1 MPIRITSLN
10 EEVVDVVLRTGQ
22 RLLVR
27 PIRSDDKKRLEEF
40 FYRLS
45 EWSRYLRFG
54 YAKKQITDAELTYYT
69 EVEWPRAVA
78 YIATMGEREHER
90 IVAVGRWFMMAGG
103 KTAEIAFAVEDNIQ
117 VRGIG
122 TALLEQLASAATR
135 YRVSRFVARVIPE
148 NTRMIEVL
156 EESGFKFQKVFDE
169 GTYEYTIDLSEQEE
183 FAKRQA
189 YREHVARSAG
199 VAKVLY
205 PGTVAVV
212 GASRN
217 PESVGGAIFRNLLAN
232 GFRGVAFPVNPNAI
246 SVAGVLAYPSVL
258 NVPGDIDLAVIAVPA
273 PLVLD
278 VVEECGQRGIGGL
291 VIISAG
297 FSEAG
302 GEGKERQRRLLEKV
316 LSYGMRVIG
325 PNCLGI
331 LNCNPEV
338 SLNATFSPT
347 APPCGKISIGSQSGA
362 LGLALLDY
370 ARSMSLGISNFVSI
384 GNRMDISNNDLL
396 EFWEDDPNTDIIV
409 LYMESFGNPR
419 KFSRIARRVSRKKP
433 VIVVRGGKS
442 EVGAR
447 AATSHTGALAASEV
461 AVDAM
466 FRQAGVI
473 RVDSI
478 EEMFNVT
485 KFLSGQPLPA
495 GPNVGIL
502 TNAGG
507 PGVLAADAAAGWGL
521 KVPPLSGATIGR
533 LGEFLP
539 EAAALGNPVDMIASA
554 PAASYARAMTAMLE
568 DPAIDALMVIYIPPL
583 VTRPED
589 VASAVRET
597 MRSYTGRKPV
607 IACFMTMKM
616 PATSLV
622 IVPETEIP
630 LAPGGEKTGPK
641 GAVPLYLFPEDGIE
655 ALARAYQYARF
666 RKTEEGTAPKFSGL
680 DKDAAGRLVS
690 EAVKAAPPSGA
701 WMMPEDGVA
710 LLGFYGIP
718 SADTRIA
725 FTPEE
730 AAEKAARLGFP
741 VALKLRS
748 STITHKTDVN
758 GVALDLRSEDEV
770 KESFN
775 LMQRSLPEA
784 GHPGEM
790 QGVIL
795 QPMIFG
801 GQEVILGMTIDP
813 TFGPLVM
820 VGLGGIQVE
829 LMKDVSF
836 SLHPLTS
843 LDPERMLAGLKSLP
857 LLKGWRGRPPRDMRA
872 LAGAILRFS
881 VLIEDFPEIEQME
894 INPLVVFDEGKG
906 CAAVDTRIFIRAI
919 A

>member
-1 MPIRITSLN
+1 M
-10 EEVVDVVLRTGQ
+10 EVMDVVLRTGQ
-22 RLLVR
+22 RLMVR

-54 YAKKQITDAELTYYT
+54 YAKKQITEAELTYYT
-69 EVEWPRAVA
+69 EVDTPRTVA
-78 YIATMGEREHER
+78 YVATMGEREQER

-103 KTAEIAFAVEDNIQ
+103 KTAEIAFAVEDSIQ

-122 TALLEQLASAATR
+122 TALLEQLASAAAR
-135 YRVSRFVARVIPE
+135 YRVDRFVARVIPE
-148 NTRMIEVL
+148 NTRMIEVF
-156 EESGFKFQKVFDE
+156 EESGFKFQKIFDE
-169 GTYEYTIDLSEQEE
+169 GTYEYIIDLREQKE

-189 YREHVARSAG
+189 WREHVARSAG

-205 PGTVAVV
+205 PATVAVV
-212 GASRN
+212 GASRD
-217 PESVGGAIFRNLLAN
+217 PASVGGAIFRNLLAD
-232 GFRGVAFPVNPNAI
+232 GFKGVVFPVNPNAT

-278 VVEECGQRGIGGL
+278 VVEECGQRGIWGL

-302 GEGKERQRRLLEKV
+302 SEGKERERRLLEKI
-316 LSYGMRVIG
+316 LSYGMRVVG

-370 ARSMSLGISNFVSI
+370 ARSMSLGISTFVSI
-384 GNRMDISNNDLL
+384 GNRIDISNNDLL

-419 KFSRIARRVSRKKP
+419 KFSRIARRASRKKP

-447 AATSHTGALAASEV
+447 AAMSHTGALAASEV
-461 AVDAM
+461 AVEAM

-485 KFLSGQPLPA
+485 KFLSSQPLPG
-495 GPNVGIL
+495 GPNIGIL

-521 KVPPLSGATIGR
+521 RIPQLSEATIRR

-539 EAAALGNPVDMIASA
+539 QAAALGNPVDMIASA
-554 PAASYARAMTAMLE
+554 PASSYSQAMAAMLA

-589 VASAVRET
+589 VASAIRET
-597 MRSYTGRKPV
+597 MRGYSGRKPV

-616 PATSLV
+616 PATSL
-622 IVPETEIP
+622 EIEP
-630 LAPGGEKTGPK
+630 AGIRQADVTAAAGATGTQLPRAK
-641 GAVPLYLFPEDGIE
+641 RAVPLYLFPEDGIE
-655 ALARAYQYARF
+655 ALARACQYAGF
-666 RKTEEGTAPKFSGL
+666 LKSEEGRVPKFAGL
-680 DKDAAGRLVS
+680 DRETAGRLVS
-690 EAVKAAPPSGA
+690 EALMTAPPSGA
-701 WMMPEDGVA
+701 WMMPEEGAA
-710 LLGFYGIP
+710 LLGCYGIP
-718 SADTRIA
+718 SADTRTA
-725 FTPEE
+725 RTAAE
-730 AAEKAARLGFP
+730 AAEKAGRIGFP

-758 GVALDLRSEDEV
+758 GVALDLRSEEEV
-770 KESFN
+770 KENFI
-775 LMQRSLPEA
+775 LMENRLREA
-784 GHPGEM
+784 GRSGEM
-790 QGVIL
+790 QGAVL
-795 QPMIFG
+795 QPMIYG
-801 GQEVILGMTIDP
+801 GQEVILGMTADP

-836 SLHPLTS
+836 SLHPLTD

-857 LLKGWRGRPPRDMRA
+857 LLTGWRGRPPRDMKA
-872 LAGAILRFS
+872 LTETILRFS
-881 VLIEDFPEIEQME
+881 ALIEDFPEIDQIE
-894 INPLVVFDEGKG
+894 INPLVVFDQGKG
-906 CAAVDTRIFIRAI
+906 CRALDTRIFIRAI